1 MPKLYKMINPFLSFN
16 LTNQAT
22 KVKSQGVIHM
32 SSIESVLDNNGMA
45 TIYSTSGVV
54 YPTTSKWLT
63 VMALWQK
70 YDREMQETFSVDEPD
85 FPEDEEDDDVEDAEM
100 FEA

>member
-1 MPKLYKMINPFLSFN
+1 M
-16 LTNQAT
+16 A
-22 KVKSQGVIHM
+22 
-32 SSIESVLDNNGMA
+32 SIESVLDNNGLA

-85 FPEDEEDDDVEDAEM
+85 FPEDEEDDGDGDAEM

>member
-16 LTNQAT
+16 LTSPTT
-22 KVKSQGVIHM
+22 KAKSQGVIHM
-32 SSIESVLDNNGMA
+32 ASIESVLDNNGLA

-54 YPTTSKWLT
+54 YQTTSKWLT

-70 YDREMQETFSVDEPD
+70 YDREMQETFTIEDPD
-85 FPEDEEDDDVEDAEM
+85 LPEDEEDDDIEDAEIYGS
-100 FEA
+100 

>member
-1 MPKLYKMINPFLSFN
+1 MINPFLSFN

>member
-1 MPKLYKMINPFLSFN
+1 MINPFLSFN
-16 LTNQAT
+16 LIDRVT
-22 KVKSQGVIHM
+22 KAKSKGVIHM
-32 SSIESVLDNNGMA
+32 NHIESVLDNNGIA

-70 YDREMQETFSVDEPD
+70 YEREMQETFSIEDPD
-85 FPEDEEDDDVEDAEM
+85 LSEDEDDDDGDAEIYKP
-100 FEA
+100 

>member
-1 MPKLYKMINPFLSFN
+1 M
-16 LTNQAT
+16 A
-22 KVKSQGVIHM
+22 
-32 SSIESVLDNNGMA
+32 SIESVLDNNGMA

-54 YPTTSKWLT
+54 YQTTSKWLT

-70 YDREMQETFSVDEPD
+70 YDREMQETFSIEDPYLTEDE
-85 FPEDEEDDDVEDAEM
+85 EDEEDDDVDDAEM